1 VNLKHFP
8 WSRSYEDQDLPH
20 PERLGGYTPLTE
32 AMIRKMT
39 QSWFEQRIRKRWKGW
54 DQIEVEEVHRPTP
67 PIDYARW
74 DEMRYLPTDNEDFPT
89 DSEHFAEKA
98 AFAVAFARALEGQEP
113 EPLERYRLDWKPGA
127 QTNANE
133 RRRWRAR
140 WLWAP
145 HGPSIVRLFI
155 TGSDGVSRV
164 AARLGPDLNTYHFKA
179 EPPHLI
185 DPPESTQMIVPPEG
199 DTYAFEW
206 HLQQATKELA
216 ELRHLRRSM
225 KKGARLTDRYV
236 TWLYKDGQWHG
247 HTLANPR
254 DFVDIDRVIVFEEE
268 DEYVRFADDPFLR
281 AHVILEQ
288 DGVKIRFTGHPDEGP
303 IPANQYEPLAR
314 FPKGEPRKEPE
325 ELQKTFD
332 LRPTISVRRQN
343 FIDLRKEWRKKKWW
357 EEEKK
362 WYDTPLELGPPT
374 GISGRWLREPIPSG
388 GLIGS
393 GGSPA
398 SRALSM
404 NPPASIR
411 RSPLPLRRSST
422 AATTSTGSTR

>member
-1 VNLKHFP
+1 
-8 WSRSYEDQDLPH
+8 
-20 PERLGGYTPLTE
+20 
-32 AMIRKMT
+32 
-39 QSWFEQRIRKRWKGW
+39 
-54 DQIEVEEVHRPTP
+54 
-67 PIDYARW
+67 
-74 DEMRYLPTDNEDFPT
+74 
-89 DSEHFAEKA
+89 
-98 AFAVAFARALEGQEP
+98 
-113 EPLERYRLDWKPGA
+113 
-127 QTNANE
+127 
-133 RRRWRAR
+133 
-140 WLWAP
+140 
-145 HGPSIVRLFI
+145 
-155 TGSDGVSRV
+155 
-164 AARLGPDLNTYHFKA
+164 
-179 EPPHLI
+179 
-185 DPPESTQMIVPPEG
+185 MIVPPEG
-199 DTYAFEW
+199 DTYAFDW
-206 HLQQATKELA
+206 HLEQATKELA
-216 ELRHLRRSM
+216 ELREVRRAM
-225 KKGARLTDRYV
+225 KRRARLTDRYV
-236 TWLYKDGQWHG
+236 TWVFNDGHWRG
-247 HTLANPR
+247 YTLANPR

-362 WYDTPLELGPPT
+362 WYDTPLELGPPA